1 MPRQAGSLSPGL
13 TVHRGHSG
21 VRWHSA
27 FTVLVTLQGS
37 CTGPLLFLGV
47 IPHSDFVASDLM
59 AMLSPPRGV
68 HFSPVMLLKEA
79 TLIVPVQKEKKR
91 TPFPLSSFLL
101 CFPTYLCARG
111 CP

>member
-1 MPRQAGSLSPGL
+1 MPRQAGSLSLGL

-59 AMLSPPRGV
+59 ATLSPPRGV
-68 HFSPVMLLKEA
+68 HFSPSHAFKRSH
-79 TLIVPVQKEKKR
+79 IDSSSSKGEKKDSV
-91 TPFPLSSFLL
+91 PLSSFLL